1 MTDPDPARE
10 DPAAAPP
17 PSEDADGSTDDGA
30 NDGTDDG
37 TDDGANDGALRPALW
52 VTGLIVLV
60 LLLLAVFG
68 LD

>member
-1 MTDPDPARE
+1 MTERDDTPPDAVGDPPPDPA
-10 DPAAAPP
+10 
-17 PSEDADGSTDDGA
+17 ADTA
-30 NDGTDDG
+30 TQ
-37 TDDGANDGALRPALW
+37 AMPPALW

>member
-1 MTDPDPARE
+1 MTDPDHAPE
-10 DPAAAPP
+10 DPADAPTP
-17 PSEDADGSTDDGA
+17 AE
-30 NDGTDDG
+30 
-37 TDDGANDGALRPALW
+37 GANDGALRPAVW

>member
-17 PSEDADGSTDDGA
+17 PSEDADG
-30 NDGTDDG
+30 
-37 TDDGANDGALRPALW
+37 GANDGALRPALW
-52 VTGLIVLV
+52 VTGLIVLM

>member
-1 MTDPDPARE
+1 MTHPDPARE
-10 DPAAAPP
+10 DPAAAP
-17 PSEDADGSTDDGA
+17 
-30 NDGTDDG
+30 
-37 TDDGANDGALRPALW
+37 LW

>member
-37 TDDGANDGALRPALW
+37 ANDGALRPALW